1 LLEEALVESPLCKS
15 LAAKQQVGESSEQAS
30 GNNKRGS
37 DIYRGSDQI
46 EPAKKKVR
54 IKFTGTNPDEMESWE
69 KEKEYLKKQKRSE
82 QSRER

>member
-1 LLEEALVESPLCKS
+1 LLEEALVESRKS

-54 IKFTGTNPDEMESWE
+54 IKFIGINPDEMESWE
-69 KEKEYLKKQKRSE
+69 KEDFKKQKSLG
-82 QSRER
+82 QKRE